1 MEGKWSCTVHS
12 PDIHIPA
19 NLKLE
24 GVGTPIGVANPPKG
38 QRGARDA
45 GVSGSYRANAAQE
58 DLAEL

>member
-1 MEGKWSCTVHS
+1 MELHS
-12 PDIHIPA
+12 PQSRHPYTSQFEA
-19 NLKLE
+19 G